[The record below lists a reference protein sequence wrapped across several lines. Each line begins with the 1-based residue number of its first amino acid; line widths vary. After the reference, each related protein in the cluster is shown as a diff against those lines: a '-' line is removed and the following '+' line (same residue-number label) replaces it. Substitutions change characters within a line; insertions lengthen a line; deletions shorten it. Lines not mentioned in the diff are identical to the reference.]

1 MINNRVNVSISV
13 CYNLYISTSVNVSIT
28 VYVIMDTYIR
38 LTLNLTA
45 QLVPN
50 TNTDAHDKIIA
61 QHMQIIEKLANSRK
75 ALLVKQKL
83 LAIQHVYV
91 VLCFRYIVRSV
102 ITQKSISFMLTDCS
116 GNSHKICGIYVMNMV
131 TVNLHVL

>member
-28 VYVIMDTYIR
+28 VYVIIETYIQ
-38 LTLNLTA
+38 LTFTA
-45 QLVPN
+45 AFAPN

-61 QHMQIIEKLANSRK
+61 QHMQVIEKLANSRK

-83 LAIQHVYV
+83 LAIQHMYV
-91 VLCFRYIVRSV
+91 VLCFRYIVRSI
-102 ITQKSISFMLTDCS
+102 ITQKSISFVLTDCS
-116 GNSHKICGIYVMNMV
+116 GNSHKICGIYFMNMV